1 MGDQAI
7 VDVHTLE
14 DFHRTLADHLAE
26 ARAIERVLQDMPVP
40 KFGTFADA
48 AETAHWYAT
57 LHHDHAERLGRLQ
70 QALEAAQTATRDI
83 IANYTTTEARNTAN
97 ASQIIGVMSPVTKAL
112 DSTATEG

>member
-1 MGDQAI
+1 MGDRAV
-7 VDVHTLE
+7 VDVQTLE

-26 ARAIERVLQDMPVP
+26 ARAIEQLLHDMPVP

-57 LHHDHAERLGRLQ
+57 LHHDHVERLGRLQ

-83 IANYTTTEARNTAN
+83 IGNYTTTEARNTAN
-97 ASQIIGVMSPVTKAL
+97 AAQITGVMQPVTQAL
-112 DSTATEG
+112 GRTATEG